1 MYNNVKE
8 VFDRALAPF
17 PGVKW
22 ACCPLDFSQ
31 WKESGKYNYA
41 LLVYAPYD
49 EIMTIWKY
57 KEPRQAAQKRRRSA
71 AMKEVAAALE
81 KAAKAAGIPFLIPPV
96 TRDNMSPPYKM
107 SLSSKEV
114 GVRSGVGWI
123 GRSDLL
129 ITYDYGPRIETV
141 SAVFYADHMETR
153 PPVTKNQ
160 CGDCSLCV
168 KACPFHLITGK
179 TWKEGTPREELLDYH
194 NCSVQRDLLGRKMG
208 LGRKFMCARCLLAC
222 PVGVENIQ
230 KLNASLE
237 RKEENGCTACS
248 ADS

>member
-114 GVRSGVGWI
+114 GVRGGLD
-123 GRSDLL
+123 RPQRPL
-129 ITYDYGPRIETV
+129 
-141 SAVFYADHMETR
+141 DH
-153 PPVTKNQ
+153 
-160 CGDCSLCV
+160 L
-168 KACPFHLITGK
+168 
-179 TWKEGTPREELLDYH
+179 
-194 NCSVQRDLLGRKMG
+194 
-208 LGRKFMCARCLLAC
+208 
-222 PVGVENIQ
+222 
-230 KLNASLE
+230 
-237 RKEENGCTACS
+237 
-248 ADS
+248 